1 VSVVAPTPD
10 HEAELAELLQEV
22 RQIDVQSR
30 RLVADVMSGGWHSVF
45 KGAGLEVHD
54 VREWAEGDDPRAVDW
69 SVTARM
75 GRPFVRTYV
84 EEREQTVV
92 FLLDLSASMTGGLG
106 VWSLRQAA
114 ARMVACL
121 ALAAVRNGD
130 KVGMVGFAAGV
141 EKFVRPEQG
150 LPHALR
156 LVRDSLALPARSG
169 TTDPSAALDLVART
183 LRRRSV
189 VFLVSDFL
197 GGASPGGGASLALG
211 RCARRHDVVAVRLV
225 APEAEPP
232 EAGLVEA
239 LDPESGRRVLLD
251 LSSNRVRV
259 AWRARTAAWRERTDR
274 ELKRRGV
281 DVMDVR
287 VPRTAGRDALAR
299 PILAFFRMR
308 ELRGLKR

>member
-1 VSVVAPTPD
+1 MAVPALD

-30 RLVADVMSGGWHSVF
+30 RLVADVMAGGWHSVF
-45 KGAGLEVHD
+45 RGAGLEVHD
-54 VREWAEGDDPRAVDW
+54 VREYVEGDDPRAVDW

-114 ARMVACL
+114 ARMLACL

-130 KVGMVGFAAGV
+130 KVGLVGFASGV
-141 EKFVRPEQG
+141 ERVVRPDQG

-156 LVRDSLALPARSG
+156 IVRDSLALPARAG
-169 TTDPSAALDLVART
+169 VTDPSAALDLVARSI
-183 LRRRSV
+183 RRRSV

-197 GGASPGGGASLALG
+197 GGLGERALG
-211 RCARRHDVVAVRLV
+211 RCARRHDVVAVRLT
-225 APEAEPP
+225 APEAQPP
-232 EAGLVEA
+232 EGGLVAA
-239 LDPESGRRVLLD
+239 LDPESGRRALLD
-251 LSSNRVRV
+251 LASPRVRE
-259 AWRARTAAWRERTDR
+259 AWRTRTAAWRERTDR
-274 ELKRRGV
+274 ELKRLRV
-281 DVMDVR
+281 DVMDVP
-287 VPRTAGRDALAR
+287 VPRAASRDAIAR